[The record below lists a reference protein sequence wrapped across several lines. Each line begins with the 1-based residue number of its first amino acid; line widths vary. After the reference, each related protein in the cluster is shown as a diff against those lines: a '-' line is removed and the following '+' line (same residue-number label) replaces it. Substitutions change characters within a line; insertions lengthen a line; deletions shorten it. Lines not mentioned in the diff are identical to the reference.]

1 LKNKNVKLEIQ
12 VIGHLLL
19 KEFLLYYCK
28 GRRCGLYFLGISFL
42 QERH

>member
-28 GRRCGLYFLGISFL
+28 GIKNLIG
-42 QERH
+42 